1 MNCYTDWKIIKIS
14 GEIDSELDFTY
25 GPYEWD
31 QPSRGEGVRTVD
43 SCSATLNGEMYVF
56 GGQFVNRQV
65 NLTPIELP
73 YSTVAYDIET
83 TRVLAF
89 RKMKL

>member
-1 MNCYTDWKIIKIS
+1 MSYIESCDCHVNCYTDWKIIQIS

-31 QPSRGEGVRTVD
+31 ISGRGEGVRTVD

-65 NLTPIELP
+65 NLN
-73 YSTVAYDIET
+73 AD
-83 TRVLAF
+83 
-89 RKMKL
+89 